1 MGLVNTQSLNATLD
15 AIDEAFF
22 TGRRLSKADRVE
34 AARWIAGRQGLPGS
48 YQGMFAPTTRDFER
62 GFQAFTGDRMRTRG
76 GTAHVLSEE
85 AARALMLLDVDE
97 AAVREALRRATENI
111 TPHLESLDGPRAGFF
126 CCGKC
131 TVAYWRHLAVG
142 GLDHAERRL
151 AVGMKNLEAHRQDN
165 GRWGFYPFWYALLAL
180 TEIELPS
187 ARRELKHAAPVCE
200 RILKGKPKDEPF
212 AARRRRLAER
222 VLATS

>member
-1 MGLVNTQSLNATLD
+1 MGLVNTQSLNATID
-15 AIDEAFF
+15 AVDEAFF
-22 TGRRLSKADRVE
+22 IGRRLSKADRVE

-48 YQGMFAPTTRDFER
+48 YQGMFAPTKRDFER
-62 GFQAFTGDRMRTRG
+62 GMQFFTGETMTTGG

-85 AARALMLLDVDE
+85 ACRALILLDVDE
-97 AAVREALRRATENI
+97 AGVREAVRRATENI

-151 AVGMKNLEAHRQDN
+151 AAGMKHLATRRQDN

-187 ARRELKHAAPVCE
+187 ARRELEHAAAVCE
-200 RILKGKPKDEPF
+200 RILKRKPVDDLF
-212 AARRRRLAER
+212 AARRRALAER
-222 VLATS
+222 VLAES

>member
-1 MGLVNTQSLNATLD
+1 MGVVNKQSLNATLD

-22 TGRRLSKADRVE
+22 FDRRLSKADRVE

-48 YQGMFAPTTRDFER
+48 YHGMFAPTKRDVER
-62 GFQAFTGDRMRTRG
+62 GFQAFTGDRMRTRV

-85 AARALMLLDVDE
+85 AARALILLDVDE
-97 AAVREALRRATENI
+97 AAVRDALRRATESI
-111 TPHLESLDGPRAGFF
+111 TPYLEPLDGPRAGFY

-151 AVGMKNLEAHRQDN
+151 AAGMKQLKARRQDN
-165 GRWGFYPFWYALLAL
+165 GRWGLYPFWYTVLAL

-187 ARRELKHAAPVCE
+187 ARRELRHAGPVCE
-200 RILKGKPKDEPF
+200 RILKRKPKDEPF
-212 AARRRRLAER
+212 AARRRAVAEQ
-222 VLATS
+222 VLSKC